1 MRTNK
6 CQYIFSLHLSRDQ
19 FLDYYK
25 GSGKGLLVVSECG
38 RTVSF
43 PPLRLIPF
51 VTNNGV
57 SGRFLLTV
65 DNNNRFVSLKRIA
78 PRR

>member
-1 MRTNK
+1 MSINQR
-6 CQYIFSLHLSRDQ
+6 QFVFSLRLTRDQ

-25 GSGKGLLVVSECG
+25 GSAKGLLVVAECG

-51 VTNNGV
+51 VTETGV
-57 SGRFLLTV
+57 SGRFALTV
-65 DNNNRFVSLKRIA
+65 DRNNRFVSLKRIT